1 MTNFDWTS
9 FTLEWVWYPQYPALF
24 PISSCSYFF
33 LHSNGNL
40 FSSVDLTFLSAEFGE
55 LGLSRQSK
63 LRNQPLISK
72 MTLFV
77 YCTFHAGMKLMLFD
91 LFPPLIFR
99 LISSSRT
106 FLFTECVYFAQRCNS
121 RSVAG
126 CVLPGFFLTH
136 PFIDSLALFG
146 KPSVLI
152 LMVFPIFLPC
162 N

>member
-1 MTNFDWTS
+1 MTNFDWKS

-33 LHSNGNL
+33 PPFQRQFIFKCGLDFFERGIRRARTFTSIKITKSTIDFENDTVCLLHIPCWHEADA
-40 FSSVDLTFLSAEFGE
+40 F
-55 LGLSRQSK
+55 R
-63 LRNQPLISK
+63 
-72 MTLFV
+72 FV
-77 YCTFHAGMKLMLFD
+77 S
-91 LFPPLIFR
+91 PLIFR

-106 FLFTECVYFAQRCNS
+106 SLFTECVYFAQRCNS